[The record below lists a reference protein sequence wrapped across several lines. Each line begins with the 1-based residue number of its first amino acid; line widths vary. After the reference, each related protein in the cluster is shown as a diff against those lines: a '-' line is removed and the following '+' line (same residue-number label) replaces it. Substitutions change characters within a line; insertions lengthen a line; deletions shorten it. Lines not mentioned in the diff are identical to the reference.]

1 MLDRSANLRLIIS
14 GRGNSIGFTDRVR
27 ACNKKKAHKR
37 MRSAAHKEIARQ
49 LEDMRDAYEQQLEDN
64 FRFDYWCGAPDCT
77 LCSCSREEDD
87 ADQQQLERR
96 REEVE
101 AEALRLQKLA
111 RRRELYRLR
120 KIAKQIA
127 QYEELLALLKKLDD
141 KLDPEAAADLFKRGL
156 LISL

>member
-1 MLDRSANLRLIIS
+1 MIDRSANLRLIIT
-14 GRGNSIGFTDRVR
+14 GRGNSTGFTDRAR
-27 ACNKKKAHKR
+27 ACYKKKAHKR

-49 LEDMRDAYEQQLEDN
+49 FDEIREACEQQ
-64 FRFDYWCGAPDCT
+64 FRLDYWCDAPDCS
-77 LCSCSREEDD
+77 LCGGSIEEDDTETIQQEARHREEDD
-87 ADQQQLERR
+87 A
-96 REEVE
+96 
-101 AEALRLQKLA
+101 EALHQQKLA